1 VEALG
6 GEEGGGTR
14 RGRAVTSSAAEL
26 TVERGEGEAGED
38 FSSQPTCVDKAAGDD
53 RDSRWRRQG
62 RATSGDRHSGV
73 CAQDRVTGRRS

>member
-14 RGRAVTSSAAEL
+14 CSRAVTSGAAEL

-38 FSSQPTCVDKAAGDD
+38 FSSQPTCADKAAGND
-53 RDSRWRRQG
+53 RDCRWRRQG
-62 RATSGDRHSGV
+62 SVEGGPLV
-73 CAQDRVTGRRS
+73 VTGTVAFARGTR